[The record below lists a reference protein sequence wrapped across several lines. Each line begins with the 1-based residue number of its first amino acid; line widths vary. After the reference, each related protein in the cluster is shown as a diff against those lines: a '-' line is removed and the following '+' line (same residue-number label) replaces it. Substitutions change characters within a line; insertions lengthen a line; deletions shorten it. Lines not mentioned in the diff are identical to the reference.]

1 MRVIVYGVGAIGG
14 AMAVALTEAG
24 TEVIGIARG
33 KQLEAI
39 KADGLTLRTPDGDK
53 HQRFAAV
60 GHPNE
65 IDWRPDDAVLLT
77 VKTQDTLGALQALR
91 AAGVAEQPI
100 FCVQNGIANDD
111 MALRLFP
118 HVYGVMIEMPVTY
131 ATPGEVIAYYSPKPG
146 LVHIGRHGAGDDKA
160 GQTLKALLEK
170 AGFAAFVQP
179 DLRPLRY
186 AKLLMNLANAVDAV
200 MGGGEPA
207 KPYVEA
213 ARAEAREVYYK
224 AGIAPGDLVAASNGL
239 RLTLGKVPGAPA
251 GGSSSAQSLARGAG
265 SIETDYLNGEIV
277 LMGRKL
283 GVPTPVN
290 AWFANRA
297 QAMVRQGEAARSV
310 DIAEIRAALPHLA

>member
-14 AMAVALTEAG
+14 AMAVALSEAG

-39 KADGLTLRTPDGDK
+39 RAHGLTLRTPEGDR
-53 HQRFAAV
+53 HQRLAV
-60 GHPNE
+60 VTHPQE
-65 IDWRPDDAVLLT
+65 IEWRTDDVILLT
-77 VKTQDTLGALQALR
+77 LKTQDTPGALEALR
-91 AAGVAEQPI
+91 ATGVTEQPI

-118 HVYGVMIEMPVTY
+118 HVYGVMIEMPVTF
-131 ATPGEVIAYYSPKPG
+131 ATPGEVVAYFSPKPG
-146 LVHIGRHGAGDDKA
+146 LVHIGRHGAGDDRA
-160 GQTLKALLEK
+160 GQALKTLLEQ

-200 MGGGEPA
+200 MGGGETA

-213 ARAEAREVYYK
+213 ARAEARAVYDK
-224 AGIAPGDLVAASNGL
+224 AGVVPADLIAASDGL
-239 RLTLGKVPGAPA
+239 RLAIRPVPGAPA

-277 LMGRKL
+277 LMGRRL

-297 QAMVRQGEAARSV
+297 QAMVRNGEAARSV
-310 DIAEIRAALPHLA
+310 DIEEIRAALPHLI